1 MILTPSMYEIL
12 NAAVKPTD
20 GEEELLRKLELL
32 DDSYEVFFQSYL
44 NGCNPD
50 IIILK
55 RYHGAFIIEVKDW
68 NLNNYSYIADNNSF
82 GHLFLN
88 KNKSM
93 IKTPFEQV
101 SYYKK
106 MMYNLYSD
114 VIVSRN
120 IENKKLY
127 GKVKTSVYFYNSSE
141 SNAKYKFR
149 TNYYDMKFVSIW
161 GRDSNIIEQIQKN
174 LRRNNEFTDEIYNEF
189 KRILTPIYHKAN
201 EGRNIIL
208 SKRQLELSKSIPNK
222 KMKIKGVAG
231 SGKSTILAHR
241 AVNIV
246 KRTNGRVL
254 ILTYNITLRNYLRD
268 KISAVREGFAW
279 EKFDIIH
286 YHAFIKNAIQS
297 NNIGIEDN
305 IVNDDLNGG
314 ALNSLNKS
322 MFVGKIKERNKYDG
336 ILIDEGQDFEKEWF
350 HILKDA
356 FLKENGEFIIMADE
370 KQNIYNRELDSD
382 KKVITNI
389 DGRWNEL
396 KKSMRLG
403 SKIKYIADDFQ
414 KQFFVNKYEIDKLSE
429 EGLQVDLLEDIKY
442 IYDINISY
450 EQIFIKCM
458 EYFREKNLNYN
469 NVTMIAGEIENLREL
484 EFFIRQNYL
493 INCKTMFETKEEYEK
508 NNLKNSPIE
517 LENLRRSRKF
527 AFNANSGQI
536 KLSTIHSFKGWEAE
550 TLIIILDED
559 NKNIT
564 SELLY
569 TAITRSK
576 SNLIIFNRGHQEYD
590 KFFRDNKWVDIVE
603 NV

>member
-469 NVTMIAGEIENLREL
+469 NVTMIAGEIENLMEL

-508 NNLKNSPIE
+508 NNLKNNPIE

>member
-174 LRRNNEFTDEIYNEF
+174 LRRNNEFTNKIYNEF

-508 NNLKNSPIE
+508 NNLKNNPIE

-590 KFFRDNKWVDIVE
+590 KFFRENKWVDIVE

>member
-12 NAAVKPTD
+12 NASVKPTD

-208 SKRQLELSKSIPNK
+208 SKRQLELSKSMSNK

-508 NNLKNSPIE
+508 NNLKNNPIE

>member
-231 SGKSTILAHR
+231 SSKSTILAHR

-508 NNLKNSPIE
+508 NNLKNNPIE

>member
-32 DDSYEVFFQSYL
+32 DNSYEVFFQSYL

-429 EGLQVDLLEDIKY
+429 EGL
-442 IYDINISY
+442 
-450 EQIFIKCM
+450 
-458 EYFREKNLNYN
+458 
-469 NVTMIAGEIENLREL
+469 
-484 EFFIRQNYL
+484 
-493 INCKTMFETKEEYEK
+493 
-508 NNLKNSPIE
+508 
-517 LENLRRSRKF
+517 
-527 AFNANSGQI
+527 
-536 KLSTIHSFKGWEAE
+536 
-550 TLIIILDED
+550 
-559 NKNIT
+559 
-564 SELLY
+564 
-569 TAITRSK
+569 
-576 SNLIIFNRGHQEYD
+576 
-590 KFFRDNKWVDIVE
+590 
-603 NV
+603 